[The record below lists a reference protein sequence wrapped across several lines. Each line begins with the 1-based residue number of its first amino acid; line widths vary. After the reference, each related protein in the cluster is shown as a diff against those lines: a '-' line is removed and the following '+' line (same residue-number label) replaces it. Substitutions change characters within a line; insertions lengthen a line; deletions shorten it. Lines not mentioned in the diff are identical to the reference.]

1 MAEAYIQG
9 LKDSN
14 GNIIYPKSKNEA
26 IYNSKGVPLSEQH
39 FVIQGPIEFTGTNYT
54 IQDNRIRA
62 NAIANIYYNDNYDMQ
77 PSYTVAKGAISIS
90 LDEFPSGVNKII
102 IDAVEVVNL

>member
-26 IYNSKGVPLSEQH
+26 RYNSKGVQLSEQH

-62 NAIANIYYNDNYDMQ
+62 NAVATVYYNDNYDMQ

-90 LDEFPSGVNKII
+90 LDEFPSGVNKVI